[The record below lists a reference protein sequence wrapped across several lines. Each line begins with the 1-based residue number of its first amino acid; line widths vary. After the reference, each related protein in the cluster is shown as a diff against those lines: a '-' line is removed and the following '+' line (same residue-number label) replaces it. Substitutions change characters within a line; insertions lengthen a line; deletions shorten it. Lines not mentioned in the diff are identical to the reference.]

1 MSIIGLTGPTG
12 AGKSTVSKAAKK
24 IGFFVVNCDEVARQT
39 RQNPQVREA
48 LVGAFGEGIL
58 SCGEL
63 DRKAL
68 AAAAFSSRENTE
80 KLNKTILPFIVSDI
94 KKLIAGKK
102 NVLLDAPTLF
112 ESGIDNICDKTIGVL
127 CDEEIRKKRII
138 ARDNLSEAEAKARL
152 SAAKSDEF
160 FKERCS
166 VIIENDGSEQ
176 ELLIKAEKILSE
188 YITEE

>member
-12 AGKSTVSKAAKK
+12 AGKSTVSRAAES

-39 RQNPQVREA
+39 RQKPQVRDA
-48 LVGAFGEGIL
+48 LVGVFGESIL
-58 SCGEL
+58 ADGEL

-68 AAAAFSSRENTE
+68 AAAAFSSKENTE

-102 NVLLDAPTLF
+102 NILLDAPTLF

-138 ARDNLSEAEAKARL
+138 ARDNLSQSEADARL
-152 SAAKSDEF
+152 AAAKSDEF
-160 FKERCS
+160 FEERCS
-166 VIIENDGSEQ
+166 IIIENDGSEQ